1 MMNLLKL
8 SSFATERD
16 LRLAIIEAGRICYES
31 GLMHANFGNISM
43 RLGTDRVVI
52 TPSGLCKGR
61 LDADDLLVMDFE
73 GAIIKADYS
82 RRHQFSSEA
91 PLHLAVYTQRED
103 IRAVIHAHPL
113 SATALTV
120 AGEKFPVDVLPEV
133 MEGVGPVP
141 VTQFSKP
148 TSKDNAESIKEL
160 IPKHNGIL
168 LRNHGVITFG
178 KDLEQALNYLEQIE
192 SVAKILLMANI
203 FGKVSHLPADITSD
217 LLKLH
222 RSQEK

>member
-1 MMNLLKL
+1 MNLLRL

-43 RLGTDRVVI
+43 RSGVDRLVI

-61 LDADDLLVMDFE
+61 LDPEDLLVMDFE
-73 GAIIKADYS
+73 GAIIKANSS
-82 RRHQFSSEA
+82 RKHHYSSEA
-91 PLHLAVYTQRED
+91 ALHLEVYKQRDD
-103 IRAVIHAHPL
+103 IRAVIHAHPI

-120 AGEKFPVDVLPEV
+120 AGEKFPIDVLYEV

-148 TSKDNAESIKEL
+148 SPQENALAIKDL
-160 IPKHNGIL
+160 IRGHHGIL
-168 LRNHGVITFG
+168 IRNHGVITYG
-178 KDLEQALNYLEQIE
+178 RDLEEALNYLEQIE
-192 SVAKILLMANI
+192 SVAKIMLMAKV
-203 FGKVSHLPADITSD
+203 FGKVNQLPGDITSD
-217 LLKLH
+217 LLKIN
-222 RSQEK
+222 KKTG